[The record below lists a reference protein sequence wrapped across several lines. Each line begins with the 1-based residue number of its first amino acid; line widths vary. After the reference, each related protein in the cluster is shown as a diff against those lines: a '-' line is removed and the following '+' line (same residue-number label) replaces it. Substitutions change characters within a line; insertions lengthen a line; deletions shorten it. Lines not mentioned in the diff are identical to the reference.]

1 MATITGDLKLGF
13 GVGLGVLLAFLAWG
27 LFQLV
32 LNRARG
38 GSRG

>member
-27 LFQLV
+27 LFQML
-32 LNRARG
+32 LHRGRNRG
-38 GSRG
+38 

>member
-27 LFQLV
+27 LFQML
-32 LNRARG
+32 LNRTRG
-38 GSRG
+38 NRG

>member
-27 LFQLV
+27 LFQML
-32 LNRARG
+32 LHRG
-38 GSRG
+38 RKNG